1 MPYRVLVGFTK
12 REEKNIQKY
21 LEDEDVDLDFF
32 DINGELIKIKEHKVI
47 FDLMK
52 NLMKLFSISKKWRM
66 TICYIRKHFR

>member
-52 NLMKLFSISKKWRM
+52 NLM
-66 TICYIRKHFR
+66 